1 MLARVGMKVLS
12 IFCGN
17 LAFTLYLVPLGAWYR
32 EHVHYISA
40 VLLMIKKKK
49 RPVIKNEQTDLVIS
63 GSRPLSVSLSTV
75 TLFTGPSF
83 RGTLESMARELC
95 SREVSHLPPERLN
108 CTQLSLFLAKTLTP
122 KEKQQLDASV
132 IWGSVDWVYW
142 RWTPKTARL
151 PSPQIEVC
159 LW

>member
-1 MLARVGMKVLS
+1 
-12 IFCGN
+12 
-17 LAFTLYLVPLGAWYR
+17 
-32 EHVHYISA
+32 
-40 VLLMIKKKK
+40 
-49 RPVIKNEQTDLVIS
+49 VIKNEQTDLVIS

-132 IWGSVDWVYW
+132 I
-142 RWTPKTARL
+142 
-151 PSPQIEVC
+151 
-159 LW
+159 